1 MNCWMT
7 EERRE
12 IARQYVHDM
21 INSFVEDPHSANY
34 HDEYNPPYVSFYSP
48 DIELLLEKACYKDK
62 YVNAHKELAEFNGLD
77 PDIYDIEGH
86 RVRALNGMI
95 DIDIDG
101 VAFDQLECDRLR
113 RLGETKDTKDT
124 KTNKFLIQLP
134 PK

>member
-113 RLGETKDTKDT
+113 RLGETKDSKSSR
-124 KTNKFLIQLP
+124 FHVRLP

>member
-1 MNCWMT
+1 MNSWMT

-12 IARQYVHDM
+12 IARKYVHDM

-113 RLGETKDTKDT
+113 RLGETKDSKSSR
-124 KTNKFLIQLP
+124 FHVRLP

>member
-1 MNCWMT
+1 MNSWMT

-12 IARQYVHDM
+12 IAQKYVHDM

-113 RLGETKDTKDT
+113 RLGETKDSKSSR
-124 KTNKFLIQLP
+124 FHVRLP

>member
-7 EERRE
+7 EERSQ

-34 HDEYNPPYVSFYSP
+34 HDEYDPPYVSFYSP
-48 DIELLLEKACYKDK
+48 DIERLLEKACYKDK

-77 PDIYDIEGH
+77 PDIYDIDGH
-86 RVRALNGMI
+86 RVRTLKGMI
-95 DIDIDG
+95 DISIDG
-101 VAFDQLECDRLR
+101 VAFDRIECDRWL
-113 RLGETKDTKDT
+113 RLGEKR
-124 KTNKFLIQLP
+124 TNKFLIQLP